1 MKKKYFT
8 KNNLLKLVV
17 AAVILFLLIQV
28 IPLGRDHAN
37 PPIVSE
43 PQWDSPATRALFKRA
58 CFDCHSNETVWPWYA
73 NIAPMSWLVQ
83 MDVNNGRSEMNFS
96 EWDKYQRINADLIAY
111 QVTNDKM
118 PLPQYLMLHPE
129 ARLTQAEKDQLVQG
143 IRATLAQP

>member
-1 MKKKYFT
+1 MKKYFT

-28 IPLGRDHAN
+28 IPLGREHAN

-96 EWDKYQRINADLIAY
+96 EWDQYQRINADLIAY
-111 QVTNDKM
+111 QVTNGKM